1 MIPKEH
7 NNHIIIDVKRY
18 ILLVIT
24 IFAIVGISSYCYWL
38 GIGFLIL
45 ASMSV
50 FMPIEPSRVYWLQ
63 LGLLFFSNLSI
74 SIFSPLLADK
84 TALNVLFGLDFLLA
98 SLLLWWNFL
107 KDRGRLPV
115 TDRMISVLLYLLFV
129 LAALFY
135 LKGLFNNSFSY
146 ATIYLRMILY
156 PFILFL
162 LGGYAAAYLQAE
174 KVRQLSVA
182 TGILFGLLL
191 IIEILIPADY
201 YTLLNVDHFFAL
213 KSGRSYLTVNQLI
226 DLKTIKFFNSNWGH
240 NFLYL
245 RPFGGFLHPIS
256 TAYFFTF
263 NLMLCLAAN
272 SLPAAVLFFLLIILC
287 GSKGAFITALTLT
300 GFYYLNKHK
309 PIKLSWVVS
318 FAIGYIVCAYLVGL
332 KNFNSHFY
340 SLTASLMAIPENL
353 WGRGFGYGGSV
364 TTGVKYTY
372 DFVAISGDSGLA
384 VLLNMIG
391 ICAPFVYLTYISI
404 LYSFRKESKSSKS
417 SRFIYSVMF
426 CFLLANSFFQEE
438 GFSPYGMG
446 LLMFFIGLECRSE
459 KLDEHQK
466 EQAVD
471 RCGNL

>member
-1 MIPKEH
+1 MISTKH

-18 ILLVIT
+18 ILLAIT
-24 IFAIVGISSYCYWL
+24 VFAIVGISSSCYWL

-50 FMPIEPSRVYWLQ
+50 FMPIEPSRIYWLQ
-63 LGLLFFSNLSI
+63 LGLLLFSNLSS

-107 KDRGRLPV
+107 KDRGHLPV
-115 TDRMISVLLYLLFV
+115 TDRIISVLLYLLFA

-135 LKGLFNNSFSY
+135 LKGLFNNGFSY

-162 LGGYAAAYLQAE
+162 LGGYAATHLQAD
-174 KVRQLSVA
+174 KIRQLSVA
-182 TGILFGLLL
+182 TGILLGLLL

-201 YTLLNVDHFFAL
+201 YTFLNVNHFFVL
-213 KSGRSYLTVNQLI
+213 KSGRSYLTVNELI
-226 DLKTIKFFNSNWGH
+226 DLKTIKFFNSNWGQ

-272 SLPAAVLFFLLIILC
+272 SLPVAALFFLLIILC
-287 GSKGAFITALTLT
+287 GAKGALICALALI
-300 GFYYLNKHK
+300 GFYCLEKRK
-309 PIKLSWVVS
+309 PIKFRWVVLS
-318 FAIGYIVCAYLVGL
+318 AIGYIVCAYLIGL
-332 KNFNSHFY
+332 KNFNPHFY
-340 SLTASLMAIPENL
+340 SLTASLLAIPENL
-353 WGRGFGYGGSV
+353 WGQGFGYGGSV

-391 ICAPFVYLTYISI
+391 ICAPFVYLAYIAV
-404 LYSFRKESKSSKS
+404 LHSFRKESKLAEP

-426 CFLLANSFFQEE
+426 CFLLANSLFQEE

-446 LLMFFIGLECRSE
+446 LLMFFIGFECRSD
-459 KLDEHQK
+459 KLEEHK
-466 EQAVD
+466 VKQAVAKID
-471 RCGNL
+471 NL